1 MNILTYKYQL
11 SVIDIQTN
19 YILIAENLC
28 FLKNEFLYVCT
39 LCLLTYMVRRK
50 NISKVKGLNDLALIP
65 SQLNGMVVG

>member
-19 YILIAENLC
+19 TYFIVEMLC
-28 FLKNEFLYVCT
+28 FLKNEYLYVCT